1 MNAAKLHCMYV
12 DTKLKFVG
20 ELSLLSNGKFA
31 AIKLH
36 ARNVQ
41 IRSLQTRTCYM
52 RTFLHVNNVLTRKF
66 MLHKNSE
73 ETLYQGIIN
82 AYNYCIIRIVLMSI
96 VLFTYIYP
104 F

>member
-20 ELSLLSNGKFA
+20 ELSPLSNGKFA

-41 IRSLQTRTCYM
+41 IRSLQTRTCYYM
-52 RTFLHVNNVLTRKF
+52 RTFLHVNNVWTRKF
-66 MLHKNSE
+66 MLRKN
-73 ETLYQGIIN
+73 
-82 AYNYCIIRIVLMSI
+82 
-96 VLFTYIYP
+96 
-104 F
+104 